1 MNAPAET
8 RAPNFNTSD
17 PKHLLA
23 FGFGTGLAP
32 KAPGTAGTL
41 VGVALYLVLSMLPVA
56 LYVLIV
62 AGLFAAGVWAVGS
75 VADEMGSDD
84 PPAIVWDEVVGFLIA
99 MIAAPAGIMWVIAGF
114 VLFRV
119 FDIAKPW
126 PIAEVEGRFKG
137 PVGIMLDDV
146 VAGVYTWLILH
157 VLWMMVDASLRGAGA
172 H

>member
-1 MNAPAET
+1 MNPSAET
-8 RAPNFNTSD
+8 AVPSFNTSD

-23 FGFGTGLAP
+23 FGFGAGLSP

-62 AGLFAAGVWAVGS
+62 AALFAAGVWAVGS
-75 VADEMGSDD
+75 VAHEMGSDD

-99 MIAAPAGIMWVIAGF
+99 MIAAPAGMMWIIAGF
-114 VLFRV
+114 ALFRA

-126 PIAEVEGRFKG
+126 PIGNLDGRFKG
-137 PVGIMLDDV
+137 GVGIMLDDL
-146 VAGVYTWLILH
+146 VAGVYTWVVLH
-157 VLWMMVDASLRGAGA
+157 VLWLIVEASLRGAGA